1 MPHTDDRERSL
12 GHLKQLIL
20 VQLNDINFICIASLQ
35 EVISHFL
42 PNCSNQNGDN
52 LQALLLQWLF
62 YFNHLPNFGVSDSL
76 PEPSQF
82 LAVTLLLGECS
93 HSLRILR
100 TVHVPQEPDV
110 WTCMGVGVRAFKGP
124 TASFLLSFQSLST
137 RPLMPVD
144 SFILHDPLSPLELVH
159 VLPAFP
165 FPPPGALTLRQRNAF
180 LKRWVISHPFAN
192 CLSYP

>member
-1 MPHTDDRERSL
+1 MTS
-12 GHLKQLIL
+12 IL
-20 VQLNDINFICIASLQ
+20 F
-35 EVISHFL
+35 
-42 PNCSNQNGDN
+42 
-52 LQALLLQWLF
+52 ALLRFKKWFLIFFPTVLTRMVTIYKLF
-62 YFNHLPNFGVSDSL
+62 YCRFSPRAKPVSSSDFATWGMQSLFENTKNFSCPPRAWCVD
-76 PEPSQF
+76 
-82 LAVTLLLGECS
+82 
-93 HSLRILR
+93 
-100 TVHVPQEPDV
+100 
-110 WTCMGVGVRAFKGP
+110 MGVGVRAFKGP